1 MLVLEAI
8 GIEVIAGC
16 VAGAL
21 IARGHRMRL
30 ARRRHVMA
38 RHPSPTFVFA
48 DLVGY
53 TSLTEQSGDQA
64 AADVAREFRRAM
76 LLLSREHGAW
86 HVKSMGDGAMIW
98 VPDAGSAVRLAER
111 TLTDVGMR
119 PDLLPVRVGAH
130 TGPAVMR
137 DGDWYGSAVNV
148 AARLA
153 GVAKPNEAVVS
164 DATQLIADDRAR
176 SVLCCRDEVG
186 LRGVRQPIVV
196 WRMGPSAGRS
206 DQRAAASRR
215 RRGHENARAGV
226 GPERRLD
233 VRAAGD

>member
-1 MLVLEAI
+1 VLALEAL
-8 GIEVIAGC
+8 GIELVAGT

-21 IARGHRMRL
+21 IARAHRVRL
-30 ARRRHVMA
+30 AHRRHRMA

-53 TSLTEQSGDQA
+53 TTLTERSGDEA
-64 AADVAREFRRAM
+64 AADVAREFRLAM
-76 LLLSREHGAW
+76 SLLSREHGAW

-111 TLTDVGMR
+111 TLTEVGMR

-153 GVAKPNEAVVS
+153 DVARPNEALVS
-164 DATQLIADDRAR
+164 DATQAIADAGAR
-176 SVLCCRDEVG
+176 SALCCRDEVD
-186 LRGVRQPIVV
+186 LRGVAQPMVV
-196 WRMGPSAGRS
+196 WRLARHG
-206 DQRAAASRR
+206 AAA
-215 RRGHENARAGV
+215 ARLAGATSAQ
-226 GPERRLD
+226 G
-233 VRAAGD
+233 

>member
-1 MLVLEAI
+1 VFALEPIA
-8 GIEVIAGC
+8 IEVIAGS

-21 IARGHRMRL
+21 IARGHRIG
-30 ARRRHVMA
+30 AERRRQRMA

-53 TSLTEQSGDQA
+53 TSLTERSGDQA
-64 AADVAREFRRAM
+64 AAHVAREFRRTM
-76 LLLSREHGAW
+76 SLLSREHGAW

-98 VPDAGSAVRLAER
+98 VPDAGSAVRLVER
-111 TLTDVGMR
+111 TLTEVGTR

-153 GVAKPNEAVVS
+153 DVAKPNEAVVS
-164 DATQLIADDRAR
+164 DATQSFADDGAR

-186 LRGVRQPIVV
+186 LRGVSRPIVV
-196 WRMGPSAGRS
+196 WRMARTSESSPTRRSSSTHITTRNGRCS
-206 DQRAAASRR
+206 
-215 RRGHENARAGV
+215 HETTEVA
-226 GPERRLD
+226 
-233 VRAAGD
+233 